1 MTGLASP
8 TLSKRERIVSR
19 KLIELLFSKGSSR
32 STSAFPL
39 RIVFMEKAREEN
51 EEPVQILI
59 SVSKR
64 HFKPAVKRN
73 RVKRQ
78 IREAYRHHKSI
89 LTEKIAE
96 DKSLAIAFI
105 WQADELYD
113 SQQVGRCV
121 KRLLGKV
128 AENV

>member
-39 RIVFMEKAREEN
+39 RIVFMKKTREES
-51 EEPVQILI
+51 EEPVQSLV

-64 HFKPAVKRN
+64 HFKRAVKRN

-89 LTEKIAE
+89 LEEKVAE
-96 DKSLAIAFI
+96 DKSLALAFI

-113 SQQVGRCV
+113 SQQVERCV
-121 KRLLGKV
+121 KKLLGKV
-128 AENV
+128 AESV

>member
-32 STSAFPL
+32 STSVFPL
-39 RIVFMEKAREEN
+39 RIVFMEKAREEG
-51 EEPVQILI
+51 EEPVQILV

-64 HFKPAVKRN
+64 HFKRAVKRN

-78 IREAYRHHKSI
+78 IREAYRQHKSI
-89 LTEKIAE
+89 LAGRIPE
-96 DKSLAIAFI
+96 DKSIALAFI
-105 WQADELYD
+105 WQADELID
-113 SQQVGRCV
+113 SQQVERSV
-121 KRLLGKV
+121 KRLLEKA
-128 AENV
+128 AESV